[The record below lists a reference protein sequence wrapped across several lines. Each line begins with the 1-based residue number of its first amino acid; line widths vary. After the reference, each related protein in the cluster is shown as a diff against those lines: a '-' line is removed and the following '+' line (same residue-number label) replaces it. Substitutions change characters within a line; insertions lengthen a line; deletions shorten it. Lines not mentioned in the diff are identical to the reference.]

1 MKRIGVFYGGK
12 SCEHEVSVITA
23 VQMMAEME
31 DEYIVYP
38 IYITEEGWF
47 TGELLKNV
55 ESYKEF
61 DSSSHVK
68 VLLGGNKLYT
78 KGAFNR
84 IKVYGEIDVAV
95 LCTHGGLGESGGLS
109 GLLEMYGVPYV
120 ASSVLESAVCMDKEY
135 FKIIAK
141 DKGFRVVPGITV
153 KKEGFEEN
161 ADKICEK
168 IFAKLGE
175 DIIVKPVDLGS
186 SIGVNVPKN
195 IDELKDALSL
205 VFSYTKKALVEKRI
219 TEMTELNCAA
229 CKMGE
234 SIIVSAIEKPFKKGD
249 GILSY
254 KDKYLT
260 KSKVKRE
267 DREIPAKIS
276 PRLASKIR
284 KLTNKLYEEFN
295 LSGVVRV
302 DYIYKEDSEDL
313 YVNEVNTI
321 PGSMGAYLFDECEID
336 YSCLIRGLIDSAE
349 ERFKKDNEFLSHFS
363 SELLSGKYFVSK
375 S

>member
-1 MKRIGVFYGGK
+1 MKRLGVFYGGK

-23 VQMMAEME
+23 LQTMAEIE
-31 DEYIVYP
+31 DEYIIYP
-38 IYITEEGWF
+38 VYITEEGWF
-47 TGELLKNV
+47 TGELLKNA

-61 DSSSHVK
+61 DSSKHVK
-68 VLLGGNKLYT
+68 VLLGGNKLFV

-84 IKVYGEIDVAV
+84 IKVYGEIDVAI

-109 GLLEMYGVPYV
+109 GLLEMYDIPYV

-135 FKIIAK
+135 FKIVAK
-141 DKGFRVVPGITV
+141 NKGFRVVPGITV
-153 KKEGFEEN
+153 KKEEFEKNSDTLCEN
-161 ADKICEK
+161 
-168 IFAKLGE
+168 IFAKLGDE
-175 DIIVKPVDLGS
+175 IIVKPVDMGS
-186 SIGVNVPKN
+186 SIGVNIPKN
-195 IDELKDALSL
+195 QDELKDALSL

-229 CKMGE
+229 FKMGD

-260 KSKVKRE
+260 KSKVKRG
-267 DREIPAKIS
+267 DRELPAKIS

-284 KLTNKLYEEFN
+284 NLTYKLYEEFN

-302 DYIYKEDSEDL
+302 DFIYKEESEDL

-321 PGSMGAYLFDECEID
+321 PGSMAAYLFDECDID
-336 YSCLIRGLIDSAE
+336 YSCLIKGLIESAE
-349 ERFKKDNEFLSHFS
+349 NRLLESSEFLSHFS